1 MIGRCLSLKA
11 ASLRTVNRYGYKKLR
26 TKTLPEHQQNAV
38 ELLVAGAAIIFPF
51 AIGKGAQ

>member
-26 TKTLPEHQQNAV
+26 TKTLPEHQQIAV